1 MGNEFENNNMPGMMR
16 ADMREKNGQLLIE
29 IELPGYSRENIN
41 AKLENGR
48 LTIIASRKEEL
59 ESSDRETHYLMRE
72 RMVGEISRTFLVG
85 DGVHEKDVSAQLK
98 DGILSIIIVRSE
110 KAVEGQ
116 NIKLIDIQN
125 VIAL

>member
-16 ADMREKNGQLLIE
+16 AD
-29 IELPGYSRENIN
+29 
-41 AKLENGR
+41 
-48 LTIIASRKEEL
+48 
-59 ESSDRETHYLMRE
+59 MRE

-116 NIKLIDIQN
+116 SIKLIDIQN